1 MYGYLIFVT
10 IFLSI
15 LLVIVHRL
23 VQIAEA
29 ILNLLHIIEDMDK
42 QIHKLKRHKKKYLII
57 LAGNQGSYFKTI
69 NFLQEN
75 SLLGALF
82 SFILY
87 HIEMFYQWKY

>member
-42 QIHKLKRHKKKYLII
+42 QIHKLKRHKKKTT
-57 LAGNQGSYFKTI
+57 SS
-69 NFLQEN
+69 FLQETKVVI
-75 SLLGALF
+75 SKL
-82 SFILY
+82 
-87 HIEMFYQWKY
+87 

>member
-15 LLVIVHRL
+15 LLVIVYRL

-42 QIHKLKRHKKKYLII
+42 QIHKLKRHKKKLPHH
-57 LAGNQGSYFKTI
+57 SCRKPR
-69 NFLQEN
+69 
-75 SLLGALF
+75 
-82 SFILY
+82 
-87 HIEMFYQWKY
+87 

>member
-1 MYGYLIFVT
+1 VYGYLIFVT

-42 QIHKLKRHKKKYLII
+42 QIHKLKRHKKKLPHH
-57 LAGNQGSYFKTI
+57 SCRKPR
-69 NFLQEN
+69 
-75 SLLGALF
+75 
-82 SFILY
+82 
-87 HIEMFYQWKY
+87 

>member
-15 LLVIVHRL
+15 LLVIVYRL

-42 QIHKLKRHKKKYLII
+42 QIHKMKRHKKKTT
-57 LAGNQGSYFKTI
+57 S
-69 NFLQEN
+69 FLQETKVVI
-75 SLLGALF
+75 SKG
-82 SFILY
+82 
-87 HIEMFYQWKY
+87 

>member
-1 MYGYLIFVT
+1 MLEFKNQNIEFKQEYVPDIRKGDIVYGYLIFVT

-42 QIHKLKRHKKKYLII
+42 QIHKLKRHKKKLPRYSGKKL
-57 LAGNQGSYFKTI
+57 K
-69 NFLQEN
+69 
-75 SLLGALF
+75 
-82 SFILY
+82 
-87 HIEMFYQWKY
+87 